1 MDYDDFL
8 QIGTCSWKYPSWQGL
23 VYSSAKPPN
32 YLAEY
37 SKKYATVEVDQWF
50 WSLFKGNTVVL
61 PKKEVIREYIESV
74 PECFTFCV
82 KVPNSITLTHHY
94 SNKGPLIENPWFLS
108 VDLMHRFLDSIA
120 IMKGKL
126 GPLVFQFEYLNK
138 RKMVNQKEF
147 INRFSEFAEG
157 LPRDFDYGVEI
168 RNPNYLNSDY
178 FDFLA
183 SVEMSHVFLH
193 GYYMPPIFKVY
204 KAYKEL
210 LGKNTIVRLL
220 GFRRKEIEEQTGK
233 KWGSRVDPQE
243 KDLDLLVTM
252 LNDLKSRRANVHLY
266 VNNHFEG
273 SAPRTIT
280 RLRQKLLQKS

>member
-1 MDYDDFL
+1 
-8 QIGTCSWKYPSWQGL
+8 
-23 VYSSAKPPN
+23 
-32 YLAEY
+32 
-37 SKKYATVEVDQWF
+37 
-50 WSLFKGNTVVL
+50 
-61 PKKEVIREYIESV
+61 
-74 PECFTFCV
+74 
-82 KVPNSITLTHHY
+82 
-94 SNKGPLIENPWFLS
+94 
-108 VDLMHRFLDSIA
+108 
-120 IMKGKL
+120 
-126 GPLVFQFEYLNK
+126 
-138 RKMVNQKEF
+138 
-147 INRFSEFAEG
+147 
-157 LPRDFDYGVEI
+157 
-168 RNPNYLNSDY
+168 
-178 FDFLA
+178 
-183 SVEMSHVFLH
+183 MSHVFLH